1 MHDIQ
6 MLLKIAALLCLA
18 YLAVFGKRH
27 GWE

>member
-6 MLLKIAALLCLA
+6 MFLKIAALLALM